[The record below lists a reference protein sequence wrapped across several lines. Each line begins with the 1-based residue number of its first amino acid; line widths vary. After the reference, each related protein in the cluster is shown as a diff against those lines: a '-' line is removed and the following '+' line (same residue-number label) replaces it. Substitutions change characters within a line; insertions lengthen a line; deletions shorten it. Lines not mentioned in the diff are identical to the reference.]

1 MQMRGGGIAR
11 IAELCDLSTRGH
23 VLADRHRD
31 TARLQVGVERI
42 NVRCDANDDKIPAE
56 LLWRMHGGRQ
66 LKGNVFLHAVMRE
79 NDLARSHGV
88 YGSAETEPLLVG
100 RAVAREEAPSRNA
113 LEVDGED
120 LRRADAGAG
129 SDTGIAMRVFRLE
142 RSEGCA
148 ATTGCHPACAD
159 KRRQNCHGGRRG
171 NGDIRP
177 DDFIAAENTS

>member
-1 MQMRGGGIAR
+1 MQMRGEGIAR

-42 NVRCDANDDKIPAE
+42 NVRRDANDDKIPAE
-56 LLWRMHGGRQ
+56 LLWRMQGRE
-66 LKGNVFLHAVMRE
+66 LKGNVFLHAVMRRD
-79 NDLARSHGV
+79 DLASSHGV

-100 RAVAREEAPSRNA
+100 RAVALEEAPSRNA
-113 LEVDGED
+113 QEVDGED

-129 SDTGIAMRVFRLE
+129 SETGIAMRVSPRGE

-148 ATTGCHPACAD
+148 ATIECQPAC
-159 KRRQNCHGGRRG
+159 
-171 NGDIRP
+171 
-177 DDFIAAENTS
+177 